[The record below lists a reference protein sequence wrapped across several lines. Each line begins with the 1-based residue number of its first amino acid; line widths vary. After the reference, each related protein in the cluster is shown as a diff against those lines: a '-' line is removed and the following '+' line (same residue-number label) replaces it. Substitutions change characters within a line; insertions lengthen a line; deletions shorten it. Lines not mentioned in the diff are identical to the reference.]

1 MTFRV
6 LTAELS
12 HETNTF
18 SRRTT
23 GTQAFRDR
31 YVLLGDEAIAARGE
45 ANTELAGFLDAGRAH
60 GWQIDHVLSAAAG
73 PSGCVERA
81 AFEWLCD
88 PIVAAVER
96 GRFDG
101 ILLGL
106 HGAMVLDFCEDGEG
120 EILRRIRASC
130 GGDLPIAI
138 TLDPHAN
145 VSQQMCLLADIIVS
159 FRTYPHVDMRETGR
173 RAGTILHRTMRGEI
187 NPHTIRV
194 SRPMLEETNGGRT
207 DVGPMIARLAAAKD
221 YEGQADV
228 FAVSINAGFASTD
241 IADVGPTVL
250 VTGQGHR
257 EQHTAFAETLADDIW
272 MRRHEALNDYL
283 TVEAAAAVAAGFD
296 PRNGPLVIADYAD
309 NPGAGGYGDSTAL
322 LGALL
327 EAGVSNACFGP
338 MVDGEAVQA
347 LHGGRVGAHCHLALG
362 GKTDAAFGGGPL
374 IVEGELV
381 SISDGHFVG
390 DGPILGGLSRSYGP
404 SAVLRIDGIEVLVV
418 TIAAQILDL
427 QQFKAFGIEPER
439 THVVGLK
446 SMHHFRAAFG
456 PLAGQIVVCDS
467 GALCTLHYERL
478 PYRNVPRPIFP
489 LDQTAGWFDGSLAY
503 PVAEP

>member
-6 LTAELS
+6 LTAELA

-18 SRRTT
+18 SRRVTDA
-23 GTQAFRDR
+23 QSFKDH
-31 YVLLGDEAIAARGE
+31 YVLMGDDAISARSD
-45 ANTELAGFLDAGRAH
+45 ANTELAGFTDAGKEY

-73 PSGCVERA
+73 PSGKVERT

-96 GRFDG
+96 GIFDG

-106 HGAMVLDFCEDGEG
+106 HGAMVLNFCEDGDG
-120 EILRRIRASC
+120 EILRRIRASV
-130 GGDLPIAI
+130 GAETPIAI

-145 VSQQMCLLADIIVS
+145 VSQQMCSLANIIVS

-173 RAGTILHRTMRGEI
+173 RAGSILHRTMAGEI
-187 NPHTIRV
+187 RPRTVRV

-207 DVGPMIARLAAAKD
+207 DVGPMIPRLTAAKD
-221 YEGQADV
+221 YECQEDV

-241 IADVGPTVL
+241 VADVGPTVL
-250 VTGQGHR
+250 VTGQGDPDPHI
-257 EQHTAFAETLADDIW
+257 AFAETIADDIW
-272 MRRHEALNDYL
+272 ARRHEALNDYL
-283 TVEAAAAVAAGFD
+283 TVEAAAAVGVGFD

-327 EAGVSNACFGP
+327 EAGITNACFGP
-338 MVDGEAVQA
+338 MVDGETVQA
-347 LHGGRVGAHCHLALG
+347 LHKVKVGEKVPVSLG

-374 IVEGELV
+374 MLDGELV
-381 SISDGHFVG
+381 SISDGHYVG
-390 DGPILGGLSRSYGP
+390 DGPILGGLHRSYGP
-404 SAVLRIDGIEVLVV
+404 SAVLRVNGIEILIV
-418 TIAAQILDL
+418 TIAKQILDL
-427 QQFKAFGIEPER
+427 QQFKSFGIEPER
-439 THVVGLK
+439 KGVIALK
-446 SMHHFRAAFG
+446 SMQHFRAAFE
-456 PLAGQIVVCDS
+456 PIAGQVVVCDS

-489 LDQTAGWFDGSLAY
+489 LDQDTVWSDRS
-503 PVAEP
+503 PV

>member
-6 LTAELS
+6 LTAELA

-18 SRRTT
+18 SRLLT
-23 GTQAFRDR
+23 GKQAFKDR
-31 YVLLGDEAIAARGE
+31 YVLIGDEAIEARCE

-60 GWQIDHVLSAAAG
+60 GWQIEHVLSAAAG
-73 PSGCVERA
+73 PSGKVKRS

-96 GRFDG
+96 GSFDG

-106 HGAMVLDFCEDGEG
+106 HGATVLDFCEDGEG
-120 EILRRIRASC
+120 EILRRIRAALSRET
-130 GGDLPIAI
+130 PIAI

-145 VSQQMCLLADIIVS
+145 VSPQMCSLADIVVS
-159 FRTYPHVDMRETGR
+159 FRTYPHIDMRETGG
-173 RAGTILHRTMRGEI
+173 RAGAILQRTMAGEI
-187 NPHTIRV
+187 RPETIRV

-207 DVGPMIARLAAAKD
+207 DVGPMIARLAAAKE
-221 YEGQADV
+221 YERRSDV

-250 VTGQGHR
+250 VTGQGDLD
-257 EQHTAFAETLADDIW
+257 QHIAFAETLADDIW
-272 MRRHEALNDYL
+272 AKRHEVLNDYL
-283 TVEAAAAVAAGFD
+283 TVAAAAAVAAEFD
-296 PRNGPLVIADYAD
+296 PQNGPLVIADYAD

-327 EAGVSNACFGP
+327 EAGVGNACFGP

-347 LHGGRVGAHCHLALG
+347 LHRAKVGEHIRVVLG

-374 IVEGELV
+374 TLEGELI
-381 SISDGHFVG
+381 SISDGHYVG

-404 SAVLRIDGIEVLVV
+404 TAVLRVDDIEILIV
-418 TIAAQILDL
+418 TIAKQMLDL

-439 THVVGLK
+439 TRVIVLK
-446 SMHHFRAAFG
+446 SMQHFRAAFE
-456 PLAGQIVVCDS
+456 PIAGQVIVCDS

-489 LDQTAGWFDGSLAY
+489 LDQDAAWSD
-503 PVAEP
+503 

>member
-6 LTAELS
+6 LTAEFS

-18 SRRTT
+18 SRRRT
-23 GTQAFRDR
+23 GAQAFRDR
-31 YVLLGDEAIAARGE
+31 FVLFGDEAIAERRE
-45 ANTELAGFLDAGRAH
+45 ANTELAGFLDAGQVH
-60 GWQIDHVLSAAAG
+60 GWHIDHVLSAAAG
-73 PSGCVERA
+73 PSGIVKRS

-88 PIVAAVER
+88 PIIAAVER

-101 ILLGL
+101 ILLAL
-106 HGAMVLDFCEDGEG
+106 HGAMVLDFSEDGEG
-120 EILRRIRASC
+120 EILRRIRAA
-130 GGDLPIAI
+130 LRRETPIAI

-145 VSQQMCLLADIIVS
+145 VSPQMCSLADIIVS
-159 FRTYPHVDMRETGR
+159 FRTYPHIDMRETGR
-173 RAGTILHRTMRGEI
+173 RAGAILHRTMGGEI
-187 NPHTIRV
+187 RPYTTRV

-207 DVGPMIARLAAAKD
+207 DVGPMIARLAAAQQ
-221 YEGQADV
+221 YEGQGDV

-250 VTGQGHR
+250 VTGQGDR
-257 EQHTAFAETLADDIW
+257 DQHIAFAETVAADIW
-272 MRRHEALNDYL
+272 EKRHEVLNDYL

-296 PRNGPLVIADYAD
+296 PGHGPLVIADYAD
-309 NPGAGGYGDSTAL
+309 NPGAGAYGDSTAL

-327 EAGVSNACFGP
+327 GAGIRNACFGP

-347 LHGGRVGAHCHLALG
+347 LHGVQVGTHIRLALG

-374 IVEGELV
+374 LLDGELV
-381 SISDGHFVG
+381 SLSDGHYVG
-390 DGPILGGLSRSYGP
+390 DGPILGGLSRSYGR
-404 SAVLRIDGIEVLVV
+404 SAVLRVDGIEILIV
-418 TIAAQILDL
+418 TIAKQILDL

-439 THVVGLK
+439 KQVIALK
-446 SMHHFRAAFG
+446 SMHHFRAAFE
-456 PLAGQIVVCDS
+456 PIAGQVVVCDS

-489 LDQTAGWFDGSLAY
+489 LDQDA
-503 PVAEP
+503 V